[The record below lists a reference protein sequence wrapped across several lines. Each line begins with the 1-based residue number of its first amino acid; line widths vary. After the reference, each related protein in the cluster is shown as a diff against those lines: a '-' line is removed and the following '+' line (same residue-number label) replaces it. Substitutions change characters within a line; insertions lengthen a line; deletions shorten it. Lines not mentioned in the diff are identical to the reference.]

1 MTGKKGFVLR
11 LLSWVHDLL
20 LIEGVYALAA
30 GIGHRE
36 GQEAVLFILQGIVL
50 LFPVI
55 LTDIMLRRCKSLG
68 LFCLFGAA
76 LIWGI
81 KTAAGDMLAA
91 GLTVLICLYR
101 CYVKIRQGEIRRR
114 MRTMPKEAGVQEE
127 TGFWEVPTLLD
138 SPRPVHCLLF
148 AAMYLG
154 VVSLRCFGLLFFMLF
169 LIAAELCVCLAYGYL
184 ECLSGFMHKNRA
196 VANLPVKAMRR
207 TGWGILGTGM
217 LLLLLFMTPAAL
229 YREEPL
235 TELKFELKDAEYGG
249 EVQTGE
255 DEQGTDYMMEELM
268 RIKAA
273 AKETPAWL
281 KAASKAVSALILLW
295 VAYLILRMM
304 ISAVQRAMKSFV
316 EDGEDEIIFL
326 GKEADEGG
334 KRGGLMDRR
343 KKERFFSAGRRIR
356 RMYKKALRRRI
367 KEDIRGSETPSELED
382 KAGLHSDKSPYDTV
396 HELYEKAR
404 YGKEECT
411 KEELKQCMHIFTSF
425 DR

>member
-1 MTGKKGFVLR
+1 M
-11 LLSWVHDLL
+11 
-20 LIEGVYALAA
+20 
-30 GIGHRE
+30 
-36 GQEAVLFILQGIVL
+36 
-50 LFPVI
+50 
-55 LTDIMLRRCKSLG
+55 
-68 LFCLFGAA
+68 
-76 LIWGI
+76 
-81 KTAAGDMLAA
+81 
-91 GLTVLICLYR
+91 
-101 CYVKIRQGEIRRR
+101 
-114 MRTMPKEAGVQEE
+114 
-127 TGFWEVPTLLD
+127 
-138 SPRPVHCLLF
+138 
-148 AAMYLG
+148 
-154 VVSLRCFGLLFFMLF
+154 
-169 LIAAELCVCLAYGYL
+169 
-184 ECLSGFMHKNRA
+184 
-196 VANLPVKAMRR
+196 
-207 TGWGILGTGM
+207 
-217 LLLLLFMTPAAL
+217 
-229 YREEPL
+229 
-235 TELKFELKDAEYGG
+235 
-249 EVQTGE
+249 QTGE